1 MRHPRGFTRR
11 GLLAGASALPLSFA
25 LRPARAQIVP
35 AAAPVAAAPAAPP
48 APPAVNVHA
57 EFTRQDPR
65 RVAEVVGVSHR
76 DLDKVRAL
84 VEETPALA
92 NATWDWG
99 FGDWETALGAASHT
113 GRREIAEYLIAKGAR
128 PTLHSAAMLG
138 QLEVVKAMVRAD
150 PASARIAGPH
160 GIPLLEHARAGG
172 ERAREVLEYL
182 ETIGAP
188 VAAAAVP
195 PLDKQQRERHFG
207 RYRFG
212 PGDDDVLEVLEQAE
226 TLAIRRGEG
235 ARQRLIPVGGEQFHP
250 PGVPSVSIRFEVEG
264 DLVKAIA
271 IEDGALVIR
280 GVRVAG

>member
-1 MRHPRGFTRR
+1 MHHPRGFTRR

-25 LRPARAQIVP
+25 LRPVHAQVEQ
-35 AAAPVAAAPAAPP
+35 AAVPVAAAPAAPA
-48 APPAVNVHA
+48 APGVHA
-57 EFTRQDPR
+57 EFTRQDLR

-92 NATWDWG
+92 NAAWDWG

-113 GRREIAEYLIAKGAR
+113 GRREIAEYLISKGAR

-138 QLEVVKAMVRAD
+138 QLEVVKAMVQAD

-160 GIPLLEHARAGG
+160 GIPLLEHARTGG
-172 ERAREVLEYL
+172 ERAREVLKYL
-182 ETIGAP
+182 ESIGAP
-188 VAAAAVP
+188 VAAAAVA

-212 PGDDDVLEVLEQAE
+212 PGDDDVLEVVEQAE

-235 ARQRLIPVGGEQFHP
+235 GRQRLIPVGGEHFHP

-264 DLVKAIA
+264 ELVKAIS
-271 IEDGALVIR
+271 IQDGTLVIR
-280 GVRVAG
+280 GVRVDG